1 MAPLRGEFVDSGV
14 DRFEVKFESYV
25 GVSLVGEVDSS
36 LDIGVEGTGEPSGE
50 SRVRAG
56 APGRMSSSVK

>member
-1 MAPLRGEFVDSGV
+1 MAPLRGEFVDNGV

-36 LDIGVEGTGEPSGE
+36 LDIGVEGTGEPAGE
-50 SRVRAG
+50 S
-56 APGRMSSSVK
+56 